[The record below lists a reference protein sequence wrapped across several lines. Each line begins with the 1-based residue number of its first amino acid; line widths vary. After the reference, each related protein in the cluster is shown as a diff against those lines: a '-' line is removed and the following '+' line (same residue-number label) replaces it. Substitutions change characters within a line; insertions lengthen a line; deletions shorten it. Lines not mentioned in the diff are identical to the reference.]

1 MTENDVFKQDA
12 LKLLKDTALHVNEY
26 QITDLFVLAFGD
38 KGFSEVMASEPQSAL
53 VKLLCVFETIAYS
66 LQPLLEDD
74 SDFNHVLQR
83 KCEALA
89 DYFDKIS

>member
-1 MTENDVFKQDA
+1 MTETDVFKQDA
-12 LKLLKDTALHVNEY
+12 LKLLNDTALHIDDHQMTVL
-26 QITDLFVLAFGD
+26 IVLAFGD
-38 KGFSEVMASEPQSAL
+38 KDSSQVMTSEPTIAL
-53 VKLLCVFETIAYS
+53 VKLCCVFETMAYS
-66 LQPLLEDD
+66 LQPLLEDE

>member
-12 LKLLKDTALHVNEY
+12 LKLLKDAVLHVGNHP
-26 QITDLFVLAFGD
+26 ITDLIVLTFGD
-38 KGFSEVMASEPQSAL
+38 KDFSQVMTSDPITAL
-53 VKLLCVFETIAYS
+53 VKLCCVFETMAYS

-74 SDFNHVLQR
+74 SDFNYLLQR

>member
-1 MTENDVFKQDA
+1 MTRPDVFKQDA
-12 LKLLKDTALHVNEY
+12 LKLLKDAALHVNDH
-26 QITDLFVLAFGD
+26 QMTDLIVLAFGD
-38 KGFSEVMASEPQSAL
+38 KDSSQVMTSEPITAL

-89 DYFDKIS
+89 AYFDKIS

>member
-1 MTENDVFKQDA
+1 MTETDVFKQDA
-12 LKLLKDTALHVNEY
+12 LKLLKDAALHVGNH
-26 QITDLFVLAFGD
+26 QIIDLIVLTFGD
-38 KGFSEVMASEPQSAL
+38 KDFSQVMTSEPTVAL
-53 VKLLCVFETIAYS
+53 VKMLCVFETIAYS

-89 DYFDKIS
+89 AYFDKIS